1 MTEKALESL
10 MKTENVEM
18 VWAALHQKEIDPAE
32 VETLVRLYVDKLE
45 ARLKFREAGRVLS
58 RVASTEEEKKACIDL
73 SVRANDYFFALE
85 QSSSWKLPNTQIR
98 NGVSLSLSI

>member
-45 ARLKFREAGRVLS
+45 ARLKFREAGRVFS
-58 RVASTEEEKKACIDL
+58 RVASTEEEKKALVEETDEPLVGKGI
-73 SVRANDYFFALE
+73 ANALR
-85 QSSSWKLPNTQIR
+85 LF
-98 NGVSLSLSI
+98 